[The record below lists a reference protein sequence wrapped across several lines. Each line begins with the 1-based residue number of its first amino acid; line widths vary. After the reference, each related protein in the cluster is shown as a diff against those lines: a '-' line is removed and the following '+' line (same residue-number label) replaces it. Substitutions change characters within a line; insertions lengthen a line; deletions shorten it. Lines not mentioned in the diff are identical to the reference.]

1 MSVIDQVY
9 QETRRLA
16 VAGSN
21 LAADDFRLKKL
32 IPLLRKAAEKAPVF
46 GKLAD
51 SAESLLSSP
60 ATQSA
65 DKLLELS
72 SMVTAI
78 LYTQGQTG
86 IEGKLAPLPKT
97 ELEFKPTRTGAR
109 ALKPLLDALTTT
121 GPGRLEIIRD
131 AAERG
136 LFNDLRLV
144 SPAIAA
150 IDDPYA
156 EIGDLVTDK
165 ILPIYGPTIYP
176 LLRSDFDPKGKGGA
190 ARRLRRMHQI
200 DPEGTHALVEESLE
214 SGSKE
219 VKLAALACLKGN
231 KRTLDL
237 LLGQAS
243 SRTKDIRLAALRS
256 LAEMDAPEVI
266 EVLTKALNSAD
277 AGEIAPLVSRNRSKK
292 LKGYLLAEIERLLD
306 EALNTSAAKTRE
318 TALTRLG
325 EILPALMGDQEKGT
339 LAFLTRC
346 YDEKDN
352 IAKLKGKVT
361 DGNDILGTVGSL
373 ITACG
378 NKPLQKRLV
387 DDVDSLGIELFIASF
402 QTSLQICKPVEVFTK
417 FSPYY
422 QGDSKPRK
430 SKEAEKNEILR
441 SLLEHVASPYAY
453 HYHYLPGTAIRYH
466 QENQPAAK
474 LDDRWLNMVVQ
485 QQDLELVHILAR
497 PKHKPT
503 QAFLAE
509 AFQKCLKQ
517 KSWYHEAHVILE
529 TMLTTSDP
537 NTTASFVTAI
547 EKLNQKDTGSIWW
560 FSHLLL
566 NAPPETAAAIEAML
580 PQLNEKLVDALVPY
594 LTEIK
599 ART

>member
-1 MSVIDQVY
+1 MIDQVY

-86 IEGKLAPLPKT
+86 IEGKLASLPKT

-176 LLRSDFDPKGKGGA
+176 LLRSGFDPKGKGGA
-190 ARRLRRMHQI
+190 ARRLRRMHKI

-266 EVLTKALNSAD
+266 TVLTQALNSAD

-306 EALNTSAAKTRE
+306 EALNTSAAKKRE
-318 TALTRLG
+318 TALNRLG
-325 EILPALMGDQEKGT
+325 EILPALKRDQEKGT
-339 LAFLTRC
+339 IAFLTRC

-352 IAKLKGKVT
+352 IAKLKGKAT

-402 QTSLQICKPVEVFTK
+402 QTSLQICKPAEIFTK

-422 QGDSKPRK
+422 QGDKKQRK
-430 SKEAEKNEILR
+430 TKEAEKNEILR
-441 SLLEHVASPYAY
+441 SLLEHVASPHAY
-453 HYHYLPGTAIRYH
+453 HYYHYLPGTAIQYD
-466 QENQPAAK
+466 QENQPEAK
-474 LDDRWLNMVVQ
+474 LDDRWLDLAVEH
-485 QQDLELVHILAR
+485 QDLEMVHILAR

-503 QAFLAE
+503 QAFLAD
-509 AFQKCLKQ
+509 AFQKSLKQ
-517 KSWYHEAHVILE
+517 KSWYHEAHLILE

-537 NTTASFVTAI
+537 NATASVVTAI

-560 FSHLLL
+560 FSHLLQ
-566 NAPPETAAAIEAML
+566 NAPPETVAAIEAML

-594 LTEIK
+594 LTETK